1 MVVDSL
7 NLDVDPSTAHPFA
20 RQAMTTAVDTTYHRF
35 SRDSAYVRANADYV
49 DRLPLASAM
58 RILDLACGNG
68 AVGRLLLA
76 KAPASSLAGI
86 DRDPVQIDLAAKEY
100 ADLGYLVRRIEHG
113 SELDLSGPAR
123 SVNLL
128 VGSVEELALPA
139 ASFDFANI
147 ANAIHLIGDK
157 VALLSSIARVVQTGG
172 HFAFSSGF
180 YAGCWPEVTQH
191 AYYEWVKGATAWIA
205 DVSARRVAGGEAPI
219 RRVRGKSQVA
229 SVAYQNRWLTP
240 DEWRSVL
247 AECGFEVVDMH
258 ERAVWFD
265 HESLATVGA
274 YSGLAEAQLAGYP
287 SELASQALAETAQ
300 AALDAAGVERVRHN
314 WIEVCARRTHQ
325 ATRAS

>member
-1 MVVDSL
+1 
-7 NLDVDPSTAHPFA
+7 
-20 RQAMTTAVDTTYHRF
+20 MTTETVDTTYHRF
-35 SRDSAYVRANADYV
+35 SRDSAYVRANAAYV
-49 DRLPLASAM
+49 EGLPLAGAT

-76 KAPASSLAGI
+76 KAPGSSLAGV
-86 DRDPVQIDLAAKEY
+86 DRDPIQIDLAAKEY
-100 ADLGYLVRRIEHG
+100 ADLGYLVRRMTSG
-113 SELDLSGPAR
+113 NELDWSGGR
-123 SVNLL
+123 SVNLM
-128 VGSVEELALPA
+128 VGAVEDLALPA
-139 ASFDFANI
+139 RSFDFANI

-157 VALLSSIARVVQTGG
+157 HALLRAVARVVEPGG

-191 AYYEWVKGATAWIA
+191 VYYEWVKGATAWIA
-205 DVSARRVAGGEAPI
+205 ETSARRVAAGEAPI

-240 DEWRSVL
+240 DEWRAVL
-247 AECGFEVVDMH
+247 AECGFEVRQLL

-287 SELASQALAETAQ
+287 SELASQALAETARG
-300 AALDAAGVERVRHN
+300 ALDAAGVDRVRHN
-314 WIEVCARRTHQ
+314 WIEICARRTG
-325 ATRAS
+325 